1 MRIDWDLNADALYV
15 RFSEKAVERQL
26 DHFPVIVDVDALGA
40 VVGVE
45 IMLPVQP
52 LVVYTAMK
60 NFGLEKSELESVARV
75 VNHAN
80 ILALGKHQGPNAD
93 LERRL
98 PQARRRFRKI
108 VSSTRRDCIIH
119 GSDRPQNSFSS
130 LTRFDRT
137 PESLALQELS
147 SFRLFSE
154 LKQIAN
160 LICEHD
166 AYVVRSCKEEFLSFV
181 DVVESSVCKRV
192 MQIRFQS
199 GRVF

>member
-93 LERRL
+93 LGASPSPSE
-98 PQARRRFRKI
+98 KTI
-108 VSSTRRDCIIH
+108 
-119 GSDRPQNSFSS
+119 
-130 LTRFDRT
+130 
-137 PESLALQELS
+137 QE
-147 SFRLFSE
+147 
-154 LKQIAN
+154 
-160 LICEHD
+160 D
-166 AYVVRSCKEEFLSFV
+166 SFV
-181 DVVESSVCKRV
+181 HA
-192 MQIRFQS
+192 
-199 GRVF
+199 